1 MMNEDIKTAV
11 SERYA
16 EIAKS
21 GRSSLDEKTRSV
33 AKAFGYSE
41 AELASIPAEAN
52 MGVSCGNPTA
62 MAGLREERRV
72 RITLT
77 TPRAHRILARVP
89 LLPALHPRH
98 GESPRRSASCRE
110 RSAPDRR

>member
-1 MMNEDIKTAV
+1 MNDIKTAV

-41 AELASIPAEAN
+41 AELESIPAEAN

-62 MAGLREERRV
+62 MAGLREGEFLRSLSQLP
-72 RITLT
+72 T
-77 TPRAHRILARVP
+77 ILAQR
-89 LLPALHPRH
+89 
-98 GESPRRSASCRE
+98 ASYDE
-110 RSAPDRR
+110 R

>member
-1 MMNEDIKTAV
+1 MMNKNIKTAV

-62 MAGLREERRV
+62 MAGLREGEIV
-72 RITLT
+72 VDLGGGGGLDVF
-77 TPRAHRILARVP
+77 LA
-89 LLPALHPRH
+89 A
-98 GESPRRSASCRE
+98 
-110 RSAPDRR
+110 